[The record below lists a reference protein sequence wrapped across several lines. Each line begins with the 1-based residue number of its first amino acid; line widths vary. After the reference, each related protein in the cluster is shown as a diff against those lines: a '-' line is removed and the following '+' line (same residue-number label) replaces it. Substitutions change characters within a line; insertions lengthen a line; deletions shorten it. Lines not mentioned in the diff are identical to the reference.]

1 MPQRMYLPLSK
12 LDRIPKNVFESLY
25 STINEAI
32 DVIKPERHEFIL
44 LGTIIIVKSDLEE
57 PIEQVKVYSK
67 KDSKNNDSV
76 DVPEE
81 IKNAI
86 NRLKIDHDL
95 TQKEI
100 IRLTKELR
108 KSEFEKLDINKQIQ
122 HLEKRAKVLGN
133 QRYRDKL
140 KREFE
145 TNYEKFFQTLSTE
158 LLDLEKKD
166 KQDIRVLL
174 ENMSAIIKDTI
185 YKLD

>member
-1 MPQRMYLPLSK
+1 M
-12 LDRIPKNVFESLY
+12 FESLY
-25 STINEAI
+25 ATINEAI
-32 DVIKPERHEFIL
+32 DVIKPERHEFIP

-57 PIEQVKVYSK
+57 PIEQVKVHSKKSSK
-67 KDSKNNDSV
+67 KDVSD

-86 NRLKIDHDL
+86 NGLKIDHDL

-100 IRLTKELR
+100 NRLTKELR
-108 KSEFEKLDINKQIQ
+108 KSEFKKLDINEQIQ
-122 HLEKRAKVLGN
+122 HLEQKAKILGN

-140 KREFE
+140 KHEFE
-145 TNYEKFFQTLSTE
+145 SNYEKFFQSLSTE